1 MSGILPLFLLI
12 LTLHLNLFYLDRIIA
27 IDYGIKRTGIAVTD
41 PMKIIASGLQ
51 TVATHQIFDFLKD
64 YFLKENVSEIVVG
77 YPRKL
82 NNQPS
87 ESVKYINPFVKKL
100 ERIYP
105 EKKIVLMDERF
116 TSKIAFQSMIEA
128 GLKKKQRQNKGLID
142 QISAALILQGYLE
155 SSKFKD

>member
-1 MSGILPLFLLI
+1 MPLFLLI
-12 LTLHLNLFYLDRIIA
+12 LTFHLILFYLDRILA

-64 YFLKENVSEIVVG
+64 YFLKESVSEIVVG

-105 EKKIVLMDERF
+105 DKKIVLVDERF

-128 GLKKKQRQNKGLID
+128 GLKKKQRQNKELVD

-155 SSKFKD
+155 SRKFNEQN

>member
-1 MSGILPLFLLI
+1 M
-12 LTLHLNLFYLDRIIA
+12 A
-27 IDYGIKRTGIAVTD
+27 IDYGRKRVGIAVTD

-64 YFLKENVSEIVVG
+64 YFLRENVSEIVVG
-77 YPRKL
+77 YPRNL

-100 ERIYP
+100 EQTYP
-105 EKKIVLMDERF
+105 DKKIVLVDERF

-128 GLKKKQRQNKGLID
+128 GLKKKQRQNKELVD

-155 SSKFKD
+155 SRKFDEESQTSE

>member
-1 MSGILPLFLLI
+1 MPLFLLI
-12 LTLHLNLFYLDRIIA
+12 LTLHLKLFYLDRIMA
-27 IDYGIKRTGIAVTD
+27 IDYGVKRTGIAVTD

-64 YFLKENVSEIVVG
+64 YFQKENVSEIVVG

-87 ESVKYINPFVKKL
+87 ESVKYINPFIKKL

-105 EKKIVLMDERF
+105 GKKIVLVDERF

-128 GLKKKQRQNKGLID
+128 GLKKKQRQKKELID

-155 SSKFKD
+155 SRKFKD

>member
-1 MSGILPLFLLI
+1 MPLFLLI
-12 LTLHLNLFYLDRIIA
+12 LTLHLKLFYLDRIMA
-27 IDYGIKRTGIAVTD
+27 IDYGVKRTGIAVTD

-64 YFLKENVSEIVVG
+64 YFQKENVSEIVVG

-87 ESVKYINPFVKKL
+87 ESVKYINPFIKKL

-105 EKKIVLMDERF
+105 GKKIVLVDERF
-116 TSKIAFQSMIEA
+116 TSKIAFQSMIET
-128 GLKKKQRQNKGLID
+128 GLKKKTETEND
-142 QISAALILQGYLE
+142 P
-155 SSKFKD
+155 FND

>member
-1 MSGILPLFLLI
+1 MSGKMPLFLLI
-12 LTLHLNLFYLDRIIA
+12 LTLHLKLFYLDRIMA
-27 IDYGIKRTGIAVTD
+27 IDYGVKRTGIAVTD

-64 YFLKENVSEIVVG
+64 YFQKENVSEIVVG

-87 ESVKYINPFVKKL
+87 ESVKYINPFIKKL

-105 EKKIVLMDERF
+105 GKKIVLVDERF

-128 GLKKKQRQNKGLID
+128 GLKKKQRQKKELID

-155 SSKFKD
+155 SRKFKD

>member
-1 MSGILPLFLLI
+1 MSGKMPLFLLI
-12 LTLHLNLFYLDRIIA
+12 LTIHLNSFYLDRIMA
-27 IDYGIKRTGIAVTD
+27 IDYGLKRTGIAVTD
-41 PMKIIASGLQ
+41 PMKMIASGLQ

-64 YFLKENVSEIVVG
+64 YFLKESVSEIVVG

-105 EKKIVLMDERF
+105 DKKIVLVDERF

-128 GLKKKQRQNKGLID
+128 GLKKKQRQNKELVD

-155 SSKFKD
+155 SRKLKD